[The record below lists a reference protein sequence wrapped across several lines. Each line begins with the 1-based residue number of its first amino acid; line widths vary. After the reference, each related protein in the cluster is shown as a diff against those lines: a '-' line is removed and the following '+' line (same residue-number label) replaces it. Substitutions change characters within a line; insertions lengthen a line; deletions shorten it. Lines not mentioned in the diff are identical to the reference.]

1 MKKMSG
7 RMFAQTSTTEWIVS
21 SVPNL
26 SQSPVPQNAIVYYRQ
41 EYLVDCRS
49 LLQGILQTDSL
60 PSETPGKHIADRF
73 FAIWATREA
82 NILR

>member
-26 SQSPVPQNAIVYYRQ
+26 SQSQVPQNAI
-41 EYLVDCRS
+41 
-49 LLQGILQTDSL
+49 IFK
-60 PSETPGKHIADRF
+60 GKVFKEVIKLEWDL
-73 FAIWATREA
+73 EGGP
-82 NILR
+82 